1 MSLVRYLLIVSSV
14 FVPVAVA
21 CNKPLSE
28 EAKALESLT
37 QPASCKDDTKAT
49 VEAIHA
55 ALTAF
60 RSTQECQQGRMK
72 NPPCSEQV
80 DKLLSLRDRETLCT
94 SSHALFRNA
103 TGH

>member
-1 MSLVRYLLIVSSV
+1 MRLVAYFLVSSTCV
-14 FVPVAVA
+14 SVVAG

-37 QPASCKDDTKAT
+37 QPASCKDDAKAS

-60 RSTQECQQGRMK
+60 RSTQECQAGRMK
-72 NPPCSEQV
+72 NPPCPEQV
-80 DKLLSLRDRETLCT
+80 DKLLLLHDRETLCT